1 MSTLSNDERFKLP
14 ESLRL
19 QLDALRSHLA
29 RVNIGQAALVSL
41 SCVFASAIALFVI
54 DRFSDTGALV
64 RFFLFAISF
73 GSIIAIP
80 YVFLKWYWTTRTSY
94 QLSQWL
100 HQRDSSIG
108 DRLMGVIELSES
120 KGEQSRSPELVVA
133 AMNQVA
139 KATEK
144 SDLNDLVSK
153 QYYHLAKKLAIAIAF
168 FLGAL
173 TLAFPSGIANA
184 ILRMTMPWR
193 SIPRYTFTSIDT
205 LPVQLAV
212 PFGEPFTIDARL
224 KEAAG
229 WVPKIGTAV
238 VWESTEYSSS
248 NSSYTNQIASSL
260 LHMAEPGA
268 YRFEFPGETTN
279 KIIDF
284 KIGDF
289 RHRMEVTPTHRP
301 EITTVE
307 ASVKLPAYLKQSKDQ
322 LTIDARRGSIDVL
335 QGSDVRFVANANR
348 TISESELKQ
357 TDAPKSFP
365 VAIDNMMMTSSSMA
379 VGETTQSFEWT
390 WKDIKGFSGKK
401 PLTIEYVPTVDG
413 PPQSILGGLASE
425 QVLLNSEQINFSIES
440 IDDFGVKSVGIEWEA
455 FTPNENGSD
464 SDAKSG
470 AMLLQSGGPE
480 EPAVNAI
487 ASIRPL
493 DTFKDMSFE
502 SGVIELK
509 AWSLDYF
516 PDRPKSY
523 SASVKLLVLTPE
535 QHSQWITSQL
545 DQWQRLALD
554 VRDREL
560 QNFEK
565 NKALHQS
572 IRAGKTGGEVS
583 EALANQ
589 SKEETANA
597 KRLEGL
603 AKTGEKLLAAA
614 AKNEAIAVG
623 HLERWAE
630 IQQTIQS
637 LSKSKMPEVASLLE
651 KASQETEKKDFA
663 LNTAESSQLPDANNQ
678 DLATDPKESPETKAA
693 QSPPKLSLPQ
703 TTLTGPPSK
712 SESANAKSGAEPAA
726 RDNQPATTAEA
737 IAAQEKLLEEFNKL
751 SDEMNSIL
759 GNLEASTFVKRLKA
773 ASRAQEKIASSLRE
787 GLAAGFSSS
796 IDPQSTDNSVRREA
810 IEQSLADSVDGSKES
825 AVELTNIVDDMDAFF
840 ERRRTDGF
848 RLVLGEIKDTKA
860 VSAITQ
866 LATDIPLEHGMS
878 VAQAEYWS
886 DAIDRW
892 AEELVDPANEGTC
905 PGSKNSDSLPP
916 SVVLDA
922 LRLLE
927 GQVNL
932 REQTRVADQR
942 SKAIDQ
948 LERLKEGDRLAVSQE
963 TLDDKAN
970 DILKRIAELPESAT
984 KFEKEIRMFEQIDGW
999 MVDSANRLRKPD
1011 TGREEMALQTEI
1023 IESLLKSKRINPKG
1037 GGGGSGG
1044 TPGGGGQGEAVDS
1057 ALALVGIGTNFKEV
1071 RDTREIE
1078 QSTGVSGNVLP
1089 EEYRKGLDKY
1099 FEQIEKTRTT
1109 QEGNR

>member
-1 MSTLSNDERFKLP
+1 
-14 ESLRL
+14 
-19 QLDALRSHLA
+19 
-29 RVNIGQAALVSL
+29 
-41 SCVFASAIALFVI
+41 
-54 DRFSDTGALV
+54 
-64 RFFLFAISF
+64 
-73 GSIIAIP
+73 
-80 YVFLKWYWTTRTSY
+80 
-94 QLSQWL
+94 
-100 HQRDSSIG
+100 
-108 DRLMGVIELSES
+108 
-120 KGEQSRSPELVVA
+120 
-133 AMNQVA
+133 
-139 KATEK
+139 
-144 SDLNDLVSK
+144 
-153 QYYHLAKKLAIAIAF
+153 
-168 FLGAL
+168 
-173 TLAFPSGIANA
+173 
-184 ILRMTMPWR
+184 
-193 SIPRYTFTSIDT
+193 
-205 LPVQLAV
+205 
-212 PFGEPFTIDARL
+212 
-224 KEAAG
+224 
-229 WVPKIGTAV
+229 
-238 VWESTEYSSS
+238 
-248 NSSYTNQIASSL
+248 
-260 LHMAEPGA
+260 MAEPGA

-279 KIIDF
+279 KTIDF
-284 KIGDF
+284 QIGDF
-289 RHRMEVTPTHRP
+289 RHRMEVIPTHRP
-301 EITTVE
+301 EITSVE
-307 ASVKLPAYLKQSKDQ
+307 ASVKLPKYLEQTKDQ

-335 QGSDVRFVANANR
+335 QGSSVRFKANANQ
-348 TISESELKQ
+348 TIAESELKQ
-357 TDAPKSFP
+357 SDAPESIP
-365 VAIDNMMMTSSSMA
+365 VAIKNGMMTSSSMT
-379 VGETTQSFEWT
+379 VGDTTQSFEWT
-390 WKDIKGFSGKK
+390 WKDTKGFSGKK
-401 PLTIEYVPTVDG
+401 PLTIEFVPTVDG
-413 PPQSILGGLASE
+413 PPQSTLGGIASE

-455 FTPNENGSD
+455 YAPNDKVSEP
-464 SDAKSG
+464 DAKLG
-470 AMLLQSGGPE
+470 AMVLQSGGPE
-480 EPAVNAI
+480 EPVVNAI

-493 DTFKDMSFE
+493 DTFKDISFE
-502 SGVIELK
+502 SGVIALK

-523 SASVKLLVLTPE
+523 SATVKLLVLTPE

-572 IRAGKTGGEVS
+572 IREGKAGGEVS
-583 EALANQ
+583 DALAIQ

-630 IQQTIQS
+630 IQQAIQS

-651 KASQETEKKDFA
+651 KASKETEKKDFA
-663 LNTAESSQLPDANNQ
+663 LNTAESSQLPDSKNE
-678 DLATDPKESPETKAA
+678 DPATDPQESPEAKAA

-712 SESANAKSGAEPAA
+712 SESAKSKSNTEPVA

-773 ASRAQEKIASSLRE
+773 ASRAQDKIANSLRE
-787 GLAAGFSSS
+787 GLSAEFSSS
-796 IDPQSTDNSVRREA
+796 IDPQSNDKSVRRKA
-810 IEQSLADSVDGSKES
+810 IELSLATSVDGSKEN

-866 LATDIPLEHGMS
+866 LATDIPLEQGMS

-892 AEELVDPANEGTC
+892 AEELVDPANEGNC

-932 REQTRVADQR
+932 REQTRVAEQR
-942 SKAIDQ
+942 SKTIDQ
-948 LERLKEGDRLAVSQE
+948 LERLDEGNRLAVAQE
-963 TLDDKAN
+963 ALDDKAN
-970 DILKRIAELPESAT
+970 DILYRINELPESAT

-999 MVDSANRLRKPD
+999 MVDSANRLRKAD

-1057 ALALVGIGTNFKEV
+1057 ALALLGIGTNFKEV
-1071 RDTREIE
+1071 RETREVE
-1078 QSTGVSGNVLP
+1078 QSTGVSGSILP

>member
-1 MSTLSNDERFKLP
+1 MSTLSNDEQFKLP
-14 ESLRL
+14 ESLRI

-29 RVNIGQAALVSL
+29 RVNIGHATLVSL

-54 DRFSDTGALV
+54 DRFSETGAMV
-64 RFFLFAISF
+64 RFVLFAISF
-73 GSIIAIP
+73 GSLVSIP
-80 YVFLKWYWTTRTSY
+80 YIILKWHWTTRTSY
-94 QLSQWL
+94 QLSKWL
-100 HQRDSSIG
+100 RQRDRSIG

-144 SDLNDLVSK
+144 SDLNALVSK
-153 QYYHLAKKLAIAIAF
+153 HYYHFVKKLAIAIAF
-168 FLGAL
+168 CLGSLAL
-173 TLAFPSGIANA
+173 IFPSGVANA
-184 ILRMTMPWR
+184 MLRMTMPWR
-193 SIPRYTFTSIDT
+193 SIPRYTFTAIDT
-205 LPVQLAV
+205 LPDQLAV

-229 WVPKIGTAV
+229 WVPKLGTAV
-238 VWESTEYSSS
+238 VSKSTESSS
-248 NSSYTNQIASSL
+248 ANSSYTNQIASSL

-284 KIGDF
+284 QIGDF
-289 RHRMEVTPTHRP
+289 RHRLEIIPTHRP
-301 EITTVE
+301 EITTVD
-307 ASVKLPAYLKQSKDQ
+307 ASVKLPEYLKQTKGQ

-335 QGSDVRFVANANR
+335 QGSNVLFVANANR

-357 TDAPKSFP
+357 TDAPKTIP
-365 VAIDNMMMTSSSMA
+365 VAIDNTMMTSSSMTVSDA
-379 VGETTQSFEWT
+379 TQSFEWT
-390 WKDIKGFSGKK
+390 WKDTKGFSGKK
-401 PLTIEYVPTVDG
+401 PLTIEYVPTADG
-413 PPQSILGGLASE
+413 PPQSTLGGIASE

-440 IDDFGVKSVGIEWEA
+440 IDDFGVKSVGIEWKA
-455 FTPNENGSD
+455 YAPNENGSD
-464 SDAKSG
+464 PDAKLG
-470 AMLLQSGGPE
+470 AMVLQSGGPD
-480 EPAVNAI
+480 EPVVNAI

-493 DTFKDMSFE
+493 DTFKDISFE
-502 SGVIELK
+502 SGVVELK

-523 SASVKLLVLTPE
+523 SAPVKLMVLTPE

-545 DQWQRLALD
+545 NQWQRLALD

-565 NKALHQS
+565 NKSLYQS
-572 IRAGKTGGEVS
+572 IRAGKAGGDVTES
-583 EALANQ
+583 LASQ
-589 SKEETANA
+589 SREETANA
-597 KRLEGL
+597 KRLEAL

-630 IQQTIQS
+630 IQQAIQS

-651 KASQETEKKDFA
+651 KASKETEKKDFA
-663 LNTAESSQLPDANNQ
+663 LNTAESSQLPDSKNG
-678 DLATDPKESPETKAA
+678 DPATDPKESSESKTAE
-693 QSPPKLSLPQ
+693 SPPKLSLPQ

-712 SESANAKSGAEPAA
+712 SKSSTEPVA
-726 RDNQPATTAEA
+726 RDKQPATTAEA
-737 IAAQEKLLEEFNKL
+737 IAAQEKLLEEFDKL

-773 ASRAQEKIASSLRE
+773 ASRAQDKIANSLRE

-796 IDPQSTDNSVRREA
+796 IDPQSDDSSVRRKA
-810 IEQSLADSVDGSKES
+810 IELSLATSVDGSKEN

-848 RLVLGEIKDTKA
+848 RLVLSEIKDTKA

-866 LATDIPLEHGMS
+866 LATDIPLEQGMS

-892 AEELVDPANEGTC
+892 AEELVDPANEGNC

-942 SKAIDQ
+942 SKVIDQ
-948 LERLKEGDRLAVSQE
+948 LDRLKEGDRLAVVQD
-963 TLDDKAN
+963 TLVDKAN
-970 DILKRIAELPESAT
+970 EILNRITELPESAT
-984 KFEKEIRMFEQIDGW
+984 KFEKEIQMFEQIDGW
-999 MVDSANRLRKPD
+999 MVDSANRLRKAD

-1057 ALALVGIGTNFKEV
+1057 ALALLGIGTNFKEV
-1071 RDTREIE
+1071 RETREVE

-1099 FEQIEKTRTT
+1099 FEQIERSRTT

>member
-14 ESLRL
+14 ESLRI

-29 RVNIGQAALVSL
+29 RVKIGHATLVSL
-41 SCVFASAIALFVI
+41 SCVFASAIALFII
-54 DRFSDTGALV
+54 DRFSDTNSVV
-64 RFFLFAISF
+64 RFALFAISF
-73 GSIIAIP
+73 GSVVAIP
-80 YVFLKWYWTTRTSY
+80 YIILKWYWTTRTSY

-100 HQRDSSIG
+100 RKRDRSIG

-120 KGEQSRSPELVVA
+120 EGEQNRSPELVVA

-144 SDLNDLVSK
+144 SDLNALVSK
-153 QYYHLAKKLAIAIAF
+153 HYYHLAKKLAITIAF
-168 FLGAL
+168 CLGAL
-173 TLAFPSGIANA
+173 ALVFPSGIANA
-184 ILRMTMPWR
+184 MLRMTMPWR
-193 SIPRYTFTSIDT
+193 SIPRYTFTAIDT

-229 WVPKIGTAV
+229 WVPKLGNAV
-238 VWESTEYSSS
+238 VFESTESSS
-248 NSSYTNQIASSL
+248 ANSSYINQIASSL
-260 LHMAEPGA
+260 LHMAEPNV
-268 YRFEFPGETTN
+268 YRFEFPGETVN
-279 KIIDF
+279 KKIDF
-284 KIGDF
+284 QIGDF
-289 RHRMEVTPTHRP
+289 RHRMEVIPTHRP
-301 EITTVE
+301 EINTVE
-307 ASVKLPAYLKQSKDQ
+307 ASVKLPDYLKQTKDQ

-335 QGSDVRFVANANR
+335 QGSNVRFVANANR
-348 TISESELKQ
+348 TIAESELKQ
-357 TDAPKSFP
+357 ADALKSFP
-365 VAIDNMMMTSSSMA
+365 VEIDNTLMTPCSMT
-379 VGETTQSFEWT
+379 VGDTTQSFEWT
-390 WKDIKGFSGKK
+390 WKDTKGFSGRK
-401 PLTIEYVPTVDG
+401 PLRIEFVPMVDG
-413 PPQSILGGLASE
+413 PPQSILGGIASE
-425 QVLLNSEQINFSIES
+425 QLLLNSEQINFSIES
-440 IDDFGVKSVGIEWEA
+440 IDDFGVKSVGIEWEVYA
-455 FTPNENGSD
+455 SNEIGMASG
-464 SDAKSG
+464 AKSG
-470 AMLLQSGGPE
+470 AMVLQSGGPE
-480 EPAVNAI
+480 EPIVNAI
-487 ASIRPL
+487 VSILPL
-493 DTFKDMSFE
+493 DTFKDISFE

-523 SASVKLLVLTPE
+523 SAPVKLLVLTPE

-572 IRAGKTGGEVS
+572 IGAGKAGGEVS
-583 EALANQ
+583 EALASQ

-603 AKTGEKLLAAA
+603 AKIGEKLLAAA

-623 HLERWAE
+623 HLERWAA

-637 LSKSKMPEVASLLE
+637 LSKSKMPVVASLLQ
-651 KASQETEKKDFA
+651 KASQETDKKDFA
-663 LNTAESSQLPDANNQ
+663 LNTAESSQLPEFKNEDPSIV
-678 DLATDPKESPETKAA
+678 PKESPETKVA

-703 TTLTGPPSK
+703 TSLTGPPSK
-712 SESANAKSGAEPAA
+712 SDSAKAISDTEPVA

-773 ASRAQEKIASSLRE
+773 ASRSQDKIASSLRE
-787 GLAAGFSSS
+787 GLAVGFSSS
-796 IDPQSTDNSVRREA
+796 VDPQSNDRSVRRELYDRSVTA
-810 IEQSLADSVDGSKES
+810 SVDGAKES
-825 AVELTNIVDDMDAFF
+825 AFELTNIVDDMDAFF

-860 VSAITQ
+860 VSAIAQ
-866 LATDIPLEHGMS
+866 LATDIPLEQGMS

-892 AEELVDPANEGTC
+892 AEELVDPANEGNC

-948 LERLKEGDRLAVSQE
+948 LERLKEGDRLAVAQDK
-963 TLDDKAN
+963 LDDKAN
-970 DILKRIAELPESAT
+970 EILNRITELPESAT

-1057 ALALVGIGTNFKEV
+1057 ALALLGIGTNFKEV
-1071 RDTREIE
+1071 RETREVE

-1099 FEQIEKTRTT
+1099 FEQIEKARTT

>member
-1 MSTLSNDERFKLP
+1 MSTRSNDERFKLP
-14 ESLRL
+14 ESLRI

-29 RVNIGQAALVSL
+29 RVNIGQATFVSL
-41 SCVFASAIALFVI
+41 SCVFASVIALFAI

-64 RFFLFAISF
+64 RFVLFAISF
-73 GSIIAIP
+73 GSLIAIP
-80 YVFLKWYWTTRTSY
+80 YIFLKWYWTTRTSY

-100 HQRDSSIG
+100 RQRDRSIG

-144 SDLNDLVSK
+144 SDLNALVSK
-153 QYYHLAKKLAIAIAF
+153 HYYHHVKKLAIAIAF
-168 FLGAL
+168 CLGAL

-229 WVPKIGTAV
+229 WIPKLGTADV
-238 VWESTEYSSS
+238 SESTESSS
-248 NSSYTNQIASSL
+248 AISSYTNQIASSL
-260 LHMAEPGA
+260 LHMAETGA

-279 KIIDF
+279 KTIDF
-284 KIGDF
+284 QIGDF
-289 RHRMEVTPTHRP
+289 RHRMEVIPTHRP

-307 ASVKLPAYLKQSKDQ
+307 ANVKLPEYLKQTKDQ

-335 QGSDVRFVANANR
+335 QGSNVRFVANANR
-348 TISESELKQ
+348 TIAESELKQ
-357 TDAPKSFP
+357 ADAPKSVP
-365 VAIDNMMMTSSSMA
+365 VAIDNTMMTSSSIT
-379 VGETTQSFEWT
+379 VGAATQSFEWT
-390 WKDIKGFSGKK
+390 WKDTKGFSGKK
-401 PLTIEYVPTVDG
+401 PLSIEYVPTVDG

-455 FTPNENGSD
+455 YAPNENGSD
-464 SDAKSG
+464 PDAKSG
-470 AMLLQSGGPE
+470 AMVLHSGSPE
-480 EPAVNAI
+480 EPVVNAI

-493 DTFKDMSFE
+493 DTFKDVSFE

-523 SASVKLLVLTPE
+523 SAPIKLLVLTPE

-572 IRAGKTGGEVS
+572 IRAGKVGGEIS

-630 IQQTIQS
+630 IQQAIQS

-663 LNTAESSQLPDANNQ
+663 LNTSESSQLPDSKNE
-678 DLATDPKESPETKAA
+678 DPATDPQESPETKAA

-703 TTLTGPPSK
+703 TTLTGPPSN
-712 SESANAKSGAEPAA
+712 SKSGTEPVT

-737 IAAQEKLLEEFNKL
+737 ISAQEKLLDEFNKL

-773 ASRAQEKIASSLRE
+773 ASRAQDKIANSLRE

-796 IDPQSTDNSVRREA
+796 IDPQSDDSSVRRKA
-810 IEQSLADSVDGSKES
+810 IELSLATSVDGSKES

-840 ERRRTDGF
+840 ERRRTGSF
-848 RLVLGEIKDTKA
+848 RLVLNEIKDTKA

-866 LATDIPLEHGMS
+866 LATDIPLEQGMS

-892 AEELVDPANEGTC
+892 AEELVDPANEGSC

-948 LERLKEGDRLAVSQE
+948 LERLEEGDRLAVAQE

-970 DILKRIAELPESAT
+970 DILNRINELPESAT

-999 MVDSANRLRKPD
+999 MVDSANRLRKAD

-1057 ALALVGIGTNFKEV
+1057 ALALLGIGTNFKEV
-1071 RDTREIE
+1071 RETREVE

-1099 FEQIEKTRTT
+1099 FEQIERSRTT